1 MRKSSHM
8 TTLFYPQTRGKSL
21 DLNQVIRFS
30 WNKSHLVWSK
40 VNLLE
45 PLWICKVCPTHRPLT
60 LQWIPPS
67 NSWFPIA
74 SLVYVAW
81 YPWSGVEIFCKQMV
95 SYTQRVLV
103 LCYCRDVLIGLIM
116 CLAAFW
122 VFSSTRAASLCSCH
136 GAMMQHHDFYQYPF
150 CKNPCAA
157 M

>member
-1 MRKSSHM
+1 M
-8 TTLFYPQTRGKSL
+8 
-21 DLNQVIRFS
+21 
-30 WNKSHLVWSK
+30 WSK

-45 PLWICKVCPTHRPLT
+45 PPWICKVCPTHRPLT

-95 SYTQRVLV
+95 FVTHTKSSGVMLLSWFAYRV
-103 LCYCRDVLIGLIM
+103 DVFLDNFWYDTTVSLWLMGSLFQIM

-150 CKNPCAA
+150 CKNPRAA